1 MRNVNT
7 AFILG
12 TFMFRSN
19 ITFSTLIQ
27 TNCQFEISQHS
38 SRPGDKADKTKKAP
52 TARLQENNYKK
63 VPDYSISL
71 YIQSKIS
78 QNFLRLFWLYINAIL
93 TKSISRWNCQFWFNQ
108 NSTPLLLDFFSS
120 ISRHDICEFLRYF
133 HFWFWRGRAS
143 KRARKRQIF
152 GPLFKFD

>member
-63 VPDYSISL
+63 VPHYSISL

-78 QNFLRLFWLYINAIL
+78 SPFLIIYKRDFDEVDLTMKLSIL
-93 TKSISRWNCQFWFNQ
+93 IQPKFYTTFARFFLI
-108 NSTPLLLDFFSS
+108 DFET
-120 ISRHDICEFLRYF
+120 RHM
-133 HFWFWRGRAS
+133 
-143 KRARKRQIF
+143 
-152 GPLFKFD
+152 